1 MQIIP
6 AIDLKDGHCV
16 RLYQGDFEQEQ
27 IFSSDPVSIAMRWEK
42 QGAERIHVVDLD
54 GAFQGLPVNSEVIK
68 EIVANVSVPV
78 QLGGGIRNWRL
89 AEGLIKGGI
98 DRVVLGTTAVEG
110 PALVQAMISQCGA
123 SSVVVSVDVRDGLVA
138 TRAWR
143 EQSRLAVDEVL
154 ESMLKIGVERF
165 VYTDIS
171 RDGTLTEP
179 IYLEVERI
187 VRVVPAL
194 IVSGG
199 ISSLSQLSRL
209 SVMGVEGVIVG
220 KALYSGKFT
229 LPSALDHLDEL
240 LSR

>member
-68 EIVANVSVPV
+68 EIVASVSVPV

-98 DRVVLGTTAVEG
+98 DRVVLGTTAVEE

-179 IYLEVERI
+179 NYLEVERI

-240 LSR
+240 LSL

>member
-1 MQIIP
+1 MQVIP

-27 IFSSDPVSIAMRWEK
+27 IFSSDPVSIATRWEK

-54 GAFQGLPVNSEVIK
+54 GAFQGLPMNSEVIK
-68 EIVANVSVPV
+68 EIVAKVSVPV

-89 AEGLIKGGI
+89 AEGLIKGGV
-98 DRVVLGTTAVEG
+98 DRVVLGTTAVEE
-110 PALVQAMISQCGA
+110 PALVQEMISQCGA
-123 SSVVVSVDVRDGLVA
+123 SSVVVSVDVRNGLVA

-179 IYLEVERI
+179 NYLEVERI

-220 KALYSGKFT
+220 KALYSGEFT
-229 LPSALDHLDEL
+229 LRSALDHLDEL
-240 LSR
+240 LSL

>member
-1 MQIIP
+1 MQVIP

-27 IFSSDPVSIAMRWEK
+27 IFSSDPVSIATRWEK

-54 GAFQGLPVNSEVIK
+54 GAFQGLPMNSEVIK
-68 EIVANVSVPV
+68 EIVAKVSIPV

-89 AEGLIKGGI
+89 AEGLIKGGV
-98 DRVVLGTTAVEG
+98 DRVVLGTTAVEE
-110 PALVQAMISQCGA
+110 PALVQEMISQCGA
-123 SSVVVSVDVRDGLVA
+123 SSVVVSVDVRNGLVA

-179 IYLEVERI
+179 NYLEVERI

-220 KALYSGKFT
+220 KALYSGEFT
-229 LPSALDHLDEL
+229 LRSALDHLDEL
-240 LSR
+240 LSL

>member
-179 IYLEVERI
+179 NYLEVERI

-220 KALYSGKFT
+220 KALYEGRLS
-229 LPSALDHLDEL
+229 LPDVLETAGDHLP
-240 LSR
+240 